1 MQWSAVSGVADL
13 QIQNT
18 QLQRLQLLRQTES
31 GGQGP
36 YTLLVHLSTLL
47 GRVACAL
54 GAAANSSSLRLRADL
69 GDETRD
75 ESPRPRLAGVD
86 ERTEAQLDLDVLP
99 RAIGQLHARHGLQ
112 LQAHRATFH
121 GVIS

>member
-1 MQWSAVSGVADL
+1 MMRGMMVAVLLHGRSAVSGVADL

-18 QLQRLQLLRQTES
+18 QLQRLQLLRQSES

-69 GDETRD
+69 GDD
-75 ESPRPRLAGVD
+75 AGEDCKRRGGCAGAGGKVD
-86 ERTEAQLDLDVLP
+86 TPQLSSGP
-99 RAIGQLHARHGLQ
+99 
-112 LQAHRATFH
+112 T
-121 GVIS
+121 